1 MTFIYLSFRFVLR
14 DIIDLCKAT
23 DNPEGKRWR
32 NQVIVMVMVTINMRW
47 SEQLSTLPCS
57 ITFKVTCCLTC
68 SVSNIEV
75 SLLFFFLLIQEK
87 MENSSF
93 GFSSELT
100 LDPFVIPPGGKYP
113 IFFLGIMIYFFGI
126 FCNMTLLTLI
136 ILRRNLHKPMYFILF
151 SLPLNDLIGITAML
165 PKVLSDIV
173 TETNKVY
180 YPLCVL
186 QAFLLHMYGGGI
198 LFILA
203 AMSFDRY
210 AAICMPLRYNSLMT
224 PRVVVCIISLVWGL
238 DFVLIVS
245 VFSLQTRLPRCKSV
259 IMNVFCDNPSLLKLT
274 CGNTTVNNII
284 GLFNT
289 AVMQVVSVS
298 VQAFSYVKILITCVV
313 SRRSE
318 AKLKAFNTCVA
329 QLVILVIFEIVGTF
343 TILSHRFKN
352 VSADLQKIM
361 GMLIF
366 LIPPLLNPIVYGL
379 YTSEIRHTLLRVL
392 KKSRVSV

>member
-1 MTFIYLSFRFVLR
+1 MN
-14 DIIDLCKAT
+14 K
-23 DNPEGKRWR
+23 
-32 NQVIVMVMVTINMRW
+32 
-47 SEQLSTLPCS
+47 
-57 ITFKVTCCLTC
+57 
-68 SVSNIEV
+68 
-75 SLLFFFLLIQEK
+75 
-87 MENSSF
+87 SF
-93 GFSSELT
+93 GFLSELT

-113 IFFLGIMIYFFGI
+113 IFFLGLAIYFFGM
-126 FCNMTLLTLI
+126 FCNLTLLTVI
-136 ILRRNLHKPMYFILF
+136 ILKKNLHKPMYYILL

-173 TETNKVY
+173 METNTVY

-210 AAICMPLRYNSLMT
+210 VAICMPLRYNSVMT
-224 PRVVVCIISLVWGL
+224 HRVVICIISLVWGL

-245 VFSLQTRLPRCKSV
+245 LFSLQTRLPRCKSV

-289 AVMQVVSVS
+289 AVMQIVSVS
-298 VQAFSYVKILITCVV
+298 VQAFSYVKILITCVATRG
-313 SRRSE
+313 SQ
-318 AKLKAFNTCVA
+318 AKTKAVNTCVA
-329 QLVILVIFEIVGTF
+329 QLVILIIFEIVGTF

-379 YTSEIRHTLLRVL
+379 YTSEVRGTLLRVIQN
-392 KKSRVSV
+392 RVSG

>member
-1 MTFIYLSFRFVLR
+1 
-14 DIIDLCKAT
+14 
-23 DNPEGKRWR
+23 
-32 NQVIVMVMVTINMRW
+32 
-47 SEQLSTLPCS
+47 
-57 ITFKVTCCLTC
+57 
-68 SVSNIEV
+68 
-75 SLLFFFLLIQEK
+75 

-113 IFFLGIMIYFFGI
+113 IFFLGIVIYVFSI
-126 FCNMTLLTLI
+126 FCNIILLTLI
-136 ILRRNLHKPMYFILF
+136 ILKKNLHKPMYFILF

-173 TETNKVY
+173 TETNKIY

-210 AAICMPLRYNSLMT
+210 TAICMPLRYSSIMT
-224 PRVVVCIISLVWGL
+224 PRLIICIISVVWAL
-238 DFVLIVS
+238 DFVLILLL
-245 VFSLQTRLPRCKSV
+245 FSLQTRLPRCKSI

-274 CGNTTVNNII
+274 CGNTMVNNVI

-289 AVMQVVSVS
+289 AVMQVLSVS
-298 VQAFSYVKILITCVV
+298 IQMFSYVKILITCVV
-313 SRRSE
+313 SKRSE
-318 AKLKAFNTCVA
+318 AKIKAVNTCVA
-329 QLVILVIFEIVGTF
+329 QLVILVVFEIAGTF

-366 LIPPLLNPIVYGL
+366 LVPPLLNPIVYGL
-379 YTSEIRHTLLRVL
+379 YTSEIRNTLLRVL
-392 KKSRVSV
+392 KRRRATV

>member
-1 MTFIYLSFRFVLR
+1 
-14 DIIDLCKAT
+14 
-23 DNPEGKRWR
+23 
-32 NQVIVMVMVTINMRW
+32 
-47 SEQLSTLPCS
+47 
-57 ITFKVTCCLTC
+57 
-68 SVSNIEV
+68 
-75 SLLFFFLLIQEK
+75 
-87 MENSSF
+87 MENESF
-93 GFSSELT
+93 GFRSELT

-113 IFFLGIMIYFFGI
+113 IFFLGLAIYCFAI
-126 FCNMTLLTLI
+126 FCNLILLTLI
-136 ILRRNLHKPMYFILF
+136 ILKRNLHKPMYFILF

-165 PKVLSDIV
+165 PKVISDIV

-186 QAFLLHMYGGGI
+186 QAFLLHMYGGGV

-210 AAICMPLRYNSLMT
+210 AAICMPLRYCSVMT
-224 PRVVVCIISLVWGL
+224 PRFVICIISLVWGL

-245 VFSLQTRLPRCKSV
+245 LFSLQTRLPRCNSL

-274 CGNTTVNNII
+274 CENTTVNNII

-289 AVMQVVSVS
+289 AVIQAVSVS
-298 VQAFSYVKILITCVV
+298 IQAFSYVKILITCVFT
-313 SRRSE
+313 RRSE
-318 AKLKAFNTCVA
+318 AKTKAVNTCVA
-329 QLVILVIFEIVGTF
+329 QLLILIIFEIVGTF

-366 LIPPLLNPIVYGL
+366 IVPPLLNPIVYGL
-379 YTSEIRHTLLRVL
+379 YTSEIRNTLLSVL
-392 KKSRVSV
+392 KNRVSI

>member
-1 MTFIYLSFRFVLR
+1 
-14 DIIDLCKAT
+14 
-23 DNPEGKRWR
+23 
-32 NQVIVMVMVTINMRW
+32 
-47 SEQLSTLPCS
+47 
-57 ITFKVTCCLTC
+57 
-68 SVSNIEV
+68 
-75 SLLFFFLLIQEK
+75 
-87 MENSSF
+87 MENKSF
-93 GFSSELT
+93 GFNSELT

-113 IFFLGIMIYFFGI
+113 IFFLGLIIYLFGI
-126 FCNMTLLTLI
+126 FCNLTLLSLI
-136 ILRRNLHKPMYFILF
+136 ILQKNLHKPMYFILF
-151 SLPLNDLIGITAML
+151 SLPLNDLVGITAML

-210 AAICMPLRYNSLMT
+210 VAICMPLRYSTITT
-224 PRVVVCIISLVWGL
+224 PRIVVCIISLVWGL

-245 VFSLQTRLPRCKSV
+245 LFSLQTRLPRCKSV

-274 CGNTTVNNII
+274 CGNRAVNNII

-289 AVMQVVSVS
+289 AVMQAVSVS
-298 VQAFSYVKILITCVV
+298 LQAFSYVRILITCLV

-318 AKLKAFNTCVA
+318 AKTKAINTCVA
-329 QLVILVIFEIVGTF
+329 QLVILIIFEIVGTF
-343 TILSHRFKN
+343 TILSHRFTN

-366 LIPPLLNPIVYGL
+366 LVPPLLNPIVYGL
-379 YTSEIRHTLLRVL
+379 YTSEIRNTMLRAI
-392 KKSRVSV
+392 KKRVSN

>member
-1 MTFIYLSFRFVLR
+1 
-14 DIIDLCKAT
+14 
-23 DNPEGKRWR
+23 
-32 NQVIVMVMVTINMRW
+32 
-47 SEQLSTLPCS
+47 
-57 ITFKVTCCLTC
+57 
-68 SVSNIEV
+68 
-75 SLLFFFLLIQEK
+75 
-87 MENSSF
+87 MENKSF
-93 GFSSELT
+93 WFSSELT
-100 LDPFVIPPGGKYP
+100 LNTFVIPPGGKYP
-113 IFFLGIMIYFFGI
+113 IFLFGIAMYFFSI
-126 FCNMTLLTLI
+126 FCNLTLLSLI
-136 ILRRNLHKPMYFILF
+136 ILKRNLHKPMYFILL

-186 QAFLLHMYGGGI
+186 QAFLLHMYGGAV

-210 AAICMPLRYNSLMT
+210 AAICMPLRYSSVMT
-224 PRVVVCIISLVWGL
+224 PRVVLCIISLVWGL
-238 DFVLIVS
+238 DFALIVS
-245 VFSLQTRLPRCKSV
+245 LFSLQTRLPRCKSV

-289 AVMQVVSVS
+289 AVMQAVSVS
-298 VQAFSYVKILITCVV
+298 IQAFSYVKILISCVV
-313 SRRSE
+313 TRRSGV
-318 AKLKAFNTCVA
+318 KTKAVNTCVA
-329 QLVILVIFEIVGTF
+329 QLLILIIFEIVATF

-366 LIPPLLNPIVYGL
+366 LVPPLLNPIVYGL
-379 YTSEIRHTLLRVL
+379 YTSEIRNTLLTLL
-392 KKSRVSV
+392 KNRVSVNIFTKVG

>member
-1 MTFIYLSFRFVLR
+1 
-14 DIIDLCKAT
+14 
-23 DNPEGKRWR
+23 
-32 NQVIVMVMVTINMRW
+32 
-47 SEQLSTLPCS
+47 
-57 ITFKVTCCLTC
+57 
-68 SVSNIEV
+68 
-75 SLLFFFLLIQEK
+75 
-87 MENSSF
+87 MENESF
-93 GFSSELT
+93 WFSAELT
-100 LDPFVIPPGGKYP
+100 LDTFVIPPGGKYP
-113 IFFLGIMIYFFGI
+113 IFFLGIAIYFFGI
-126 FCNMTLLTLI
+126 FCNLTLLTLI
-136 ILRRNLHKPMYFILF
+136 ILKRNLHKPMYFILV

-180 YPLCVL
+180 YPFCVL

-210 AAICMPLRYNSLMT
+210 VAICVPLRYSSIMT
-224 PRVVVCIISLVWGL
+224 PRVVVCIIFLVWGL

-245 VFSLQTRLPRCKSV
+245 LFSLQTRLPRCKSV

-289 AVMQVVSVS
+289 AVMQAVSVS
-298 VQAFSYVKILITCVV
+298 IQAFSYVKILITCVV
-313 SRRSE
+313 TRRSE
-318 AKLKAFNTCVA
+318 AKAKAVNTCVA
-329 QLVILVIFEIVGTF
+329 QLVILIIFEIAGTF

-366 LIPPLLNPIVYGL
+366 IVPPLLNPIVYGL
-379 YTSEIRHTLLRVL
+379 YTSEIRNTLLIVL
-392 KKSRVSV
+392 KNRRASF

>member
-1 MTFIYLSFRFVLR
+1 
-14 DIIDLCKAT
+14 
-23 DNPEGKRWR
+23 
-32 NQVIVMVMVTINMRW
+32 
-47 SEQLSTLPCS
+47 
-57 ITFKVTCCLTC
+57 
-68 SVSNIEV
+68 
-75 SLLFFFLLIQEK
+75 
-87 MENSSF
+87 MENTSF
-93 GFSSELT
+93 TFSSELT
-100 LDPFVIPPGGKYP
+100 LDPFVITAGGKYP
-113 IFFLGIMIYFFGI
+113 IFFLGIVVYFFCI

-136 ILRRNLHKPMYFILF
+136 ILKKNLHKPMYFILF
-151 SLPLNDLIGITAML
+151 SLPLNDLMGITAML

-173 TETNKVY
+173 TETNRVY

-210 AAICMPLRYNSLMT
+210 AAICMPLRYNSIMT
-224 PRVVVCIISLVWGL
+224 PRVVVCIISLIWGL

-289 AVMQVVSVS
+289 ALMQLVSVS
-298 VQAFSYVKILITCVV
+298 IQAFSYVKILITCVV
-313 SRRSE
+313 SQRSDM
-318 AKLKAFNTCVA
+318 KLKAVNTCVA

-366 LIPPLLNPIVYGL
+366 LIPPLLNPLVYGL
-379 YTSEIRHTLLRVL
+379 YTREIRHTLMRFLTNN
-392 KKSRVSV
+392 RVSV

>member
-1 MTFIYLSFRFVLR
+1 
-14 DIIDLCKAT
+14 
-23 DNPEGKRWR
+23 
-32 NQVIVMVMVTINMRW
+32 
-47 SEQLSTLPCS
+47 
-57 ITFKVTCCLTC
+57 
-68 SVSNIEV
+68 
-75 SLLFFFLLIQEK
+75 
-87 MENSSF
+87 MENNSF
-93 GFSSELT
+93 GFNLELT
-100 LDPFVIPPGGKYP
+100 LDPFVIPPGGRYP
-113 IFFLGIMIYFFGI
+113 IFFLGIIIYFFGI

-136 ILRRNLHKPMYFILF
+136 ILKRNLHKPMYSILF
-151 SLPLNDLIGITAML
+151 SLPLNDLIGVTAML

-186 QAFLLHMYGGGI
+186 QAFLLHMYGGAI
-198 LFILA
+198 LLILA

-210 AAICMPLRYNSLMT
+210 VAICRPLRYNSIMS
-224 PRVVVCIISLVWGL
+224 PRVVICIITLVWGL
-238 DFVLIVS
+238 DFVLILS
-245 VFSLQTRLPRCKSV
+245 VFSLQTKLPRCKSV

-298 VQAFSYVKILITCVV
+298 VQAFSYAKILITCMV

-318 AKLKAFNTCVA
+318 AKLKAVNTCVA
-329 QLVILVIFEIVGTF
+329 QLLILVIFEIVGTF

-379 YTSEIRHTLLRVL
+379 YTREIRNILLRVF

>member
-1 MTFIYLSFRFVLR
+1 
-14 DIIDLCKAT
+14 
-23 DNPEGKRWR
+23 
-32 NQVIVMVMVTINMRW
+32 
-47 SEQLSTLPCS
+47 
-57 ITFKVTCCLTC
+57 
-68 SVSNIEV
+68 
-75 SLLFFFLLIQEK
+75 
-87 MENSSF
+87 MENDSF
-93 GFSSELT
+93 GFSYELT

-113 IFFLGIMIYFFGI
+113 IFFLGIAIYFFGI
-126 FCNMTLLTLI
+126 FCNLTLLTLI
-136 ILRRNLHKPMYFILF
+136 ILKRNLHKPMYFILF

-210 AAICMPLRYNSLMT
+210 AAICMPLRYSSLMT
-224 PRVVVCIISLVWGL
+224 PRVVIFIICLIWGL

-245 VFSLQTRLPRCKSV
+245 LFSLQTRLPRCKSV
-259 IMNVFCDNPSLLKLT
+259 IMNVFCDNPSLLKIT
-274 CGNTTVNNII
+274 CGNKTVNNII

-289 AVMQVVSVS
+289 AVMQAVSVS
-298 VQAFSYVKILITCVV
+298 VQVFSYVKILITCVV
-313 SRRSE
+313 TRRSE
-318 AKLKAFNTCVA
+318 VKMKAVNTCVA
-329 QLVILVIFEIVGTF
+329 QLLILIIFEIVGTF

-366 LIPPLLNPIVYGL
+366 LVPPLLNPIVYGL
-379 YTSEIRHTLLRVL
+379 YTSEIRNTLLRVL
-392 KKSRVSV
+392 KNRVSI

>member
-1 MTFIYLSFRFVLR
+1 MG
-14 DIIDLCKAT
+14 
-23 DNPEGKRWR
+23 NE
-32 NQVIVMVMVTINMRW
+32 
-47 SEQLSTLPCS
+47 
-57 ITFKVTCCLTC
+57 
-68 SVSNIEV
+68 
-75 SLLFFFLLIQEK
+75 
-87 MENSSF
+87 SF

-100 LDPFVIPPGGKYP
+100 LDPFVILPGGKYP
-113 IFFLGIMIYFFGI
+113 IFFLGIVIYVFGV
-126 FCNMTLLTLI
+126 FCNLTLLTLI
-136 ILRRNLHKPMYFILF
+136 ILKRNLHKPMYFILF
-151 SLPLNDLIGITAML
+151 SLPLNDLIGVTAML
-165 PKVLSDIV
+165 PKILSDIV
-173 TETNKVY
+173 TETNKVS

-210 AAICMPLRYNSLMT
+210 VAICMPLRYSSIMT
-224 PRVVVCIISLVWGL
+224 PRVVIYIISLVWGL

-245 VFSLQTRLPRCKSV
+245 LFSLQARLPRCKSL

-274 CGNTTVNNII
+274 CGNTTLNNII

-289 AVMQVVSVS
+289 AVMQAVSVS

-313 SRRSE
+313 TRRSE
-318 AKLKAFNTCVA
+318 AKVKAVNTCVA
-329 QLVILVIFEIVGTF
+329 QILILVIFEVVGTF

-379 YTSEIRHTLLRVL
+379 YTSEIRNTLLTVF
-392 KKSRVSV
+392 KTSRVSV

>member
-1 MTFIYLSFRFVLR
+1 
-14 DIIDLCKAT
+14 
-23 DNPEGKRWR
+23 
-32 NQVIVMVMVTINMRW
+32 
-47 SEQLSTLPCS
+47 
-57 ITFKVTCCLTC
+57 
-68 SVSNIEV
+68 
-75 SLLFFFLLIQEK
+75 
-87 MENSSF
+87 MENKSF

-100 LDPFVIPPGGKYP
+100 LDPFVIPPGGKFP
-113 IFFLGIMIYFFGI
+113 IFFLGITIYFFGI
-126 FCNMTLLTLI
+126 FCNLTLLTLI
-136 ILRRNLHKPMYFILF
+136 VLKRSLHKPMYIILF
-151 SLPLNDLIGITAML
+151 SLPLNDLIGISAML

-186 QAFLLHMYGGGI
+186 QGFLLHMYGGGI

-210 AAICMPLRYNSLMT
+210 VAICMPLRYSSVMT
-224 PRVVVCIISLVWGL
+224 PRVVICIISLVWGL

-245 VFSLQTRLPRCKSV
+245 LFSLQTRLPRCKSV

-274 CGNTTVNNII
+274 CGNTTINNII

-289 AVMQVVSVS
+289 AIMQAVSVS
-298 VQAFSYVKILITCVV
+298 VQAFSYVRILITCVFK
-313 SRRSE
+313 RRSE
-318 AKLKAFNTCVA
+318 AKTKAVNTCVA
-329 QLVILVIFEIVGTF
+329 QLVILIIFEIVGTF

-366 LIPPLLNPIVYGL
+366 LVPPLLNPIVYGL
-379 YTSEIRHTLLRVL
+379 YTSEIRKILLKVL
-392 KKSRVSV
+392 KNRVSV